1 MRVIPVLPVD
11 FTIRFPIGRSLMPS
25 FFLTLARQAD
35 PPAHGGAA
43 HSKGALRDDSSSLHP
58 GRQGSGAEVGRVQ
71 VQKIDL
77 DNMLLGIH
85 LIQVIHHS
93 NDSFGTFYW

>member
-1 MRVIPVLPVD
+1 MLIFLSMVVLSAAMV
-11 FTIRFPIGRSLMPS
+11 PIVMTTASL
-25 FFLTLARQAD
+25 RI
-35 PPAHGGAA
+35 
-43 HSKGALRDDSSSLHP
+43 
-58 GRQGSGAEVGRVQ
+58 SGVQ

-93 NDSFGTFYW
+93 NDSFGTFYLKALHLLLVSYC

>member
-1 MRVIPVLPVD
+1 MTV
-11 FTIRFPIGRSLMPS
+11 
-25 FFLTLARQAD
+25 
-35 PPAHGGAA
+35 PPAAMSAAVMAAAAAPVRVGG
-43 HSKGALRDDSSSLHP
+43 
-58 GRQGSGAEVGRVQ
+58 VQ

-93 NDSFGTFYW
+93 NDSFGTFYLKALYLLLVSYC

>member
-1 MRVIPVLPVD
+1 MAVPPTARVPFVM
-11 FTIRFPIGRSLMPS
+11 TAASIRI
-25 FFLTLARQAD
+25 
-35 PPAHGGAA
+35 
-43 HSKGALRDDSSSLHP
+43 
-58 GRQGSGAEVGRVQ
+58 GRVQ

-93 NDSFGTFYW
+93 NDSFGTFYLKALYLLLVSYR

>member
-1 MRVIPVLPVD
+1 MLIFLSMVVLSAAMV
-11 FTIRFPIGRSLMPS
+11 PIVMTTASL
-25 FFLTLARQAD
+25 RI
-35 PPAHGGAA
+35 
-43 HSKGALRDDSSSLHP
+43 
-58 GRQGSGAEVGRVQ
+58 SGVQ

-93 NDSFGTFYW
+93 NDSFGTFYLKALYLLLVSYC

>member
-1 MRVIPVLPVD
+1 MMV
-11 FTIRFPIGRSLMPS
+11 
-25 FFLTLARQAD
+25 
-35 PPAHGGAA
+35 PPAARMPVVMTAA
-43 HSKGALRDDSSSLHP
+43 ASIWVR
-58 GRQGSGAEVGRVQ
+58 RVQ

-93 NDSFGTFYW
+93 NDSFGNYYLKALYLLLVSYC

>member
-1 MRVIPVLPVD
+1 MQSHFFSLFRDMLVLLSMAVPPTARVPFVM
-11 FTIRFPIGRSLMPS
+11 TAAASIR
-25 FFLTLARQAD
+25 
-35 PPAHGGAA
+35 
-43 HSKGALRDDSSSLHP
+43 
-58 GRQGSGAEVGRVQ
+58 VGRVQ

-93 NDSFGTFYW
+93 NDSFGTFYLKALYLLLVSYC